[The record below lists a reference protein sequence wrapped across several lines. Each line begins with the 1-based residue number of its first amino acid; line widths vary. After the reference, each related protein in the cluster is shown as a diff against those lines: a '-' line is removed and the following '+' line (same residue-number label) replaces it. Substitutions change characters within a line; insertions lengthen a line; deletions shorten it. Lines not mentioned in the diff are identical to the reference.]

1 VVHGRAGVRFV
12 DGSKDQLTRKAVVRR
27 GKRMIE
33 MYVDAQEARMTTLT
47 HRLDRNLVIQATP
60 AIVFSFLTETPR
72 WAAWWG
78 GGSEIEARP
87 GGRMRIVYP
96 GGREATGEVL
106 EVVAP
111 ERIVFTYGYTDGQMI
126 PPGGSRVTITLEPLG
141 LATRLRLTHE
151 VADENVR
158 NAHIQGWRYQLSLFA
173 NIATDA
179 VNAGAAG
186 IVDAWFEAW
195 ADADA
200 ASRKTTL
207 SRIAVSSLSFH
218 DRFSN
223 TDGIDDLVA
232 HITAAQHFMPGLR
245 MHRHGDVRHCQGMVL
260 ADYVARS
267 PNGHDRA
274 RGTNVFVFDAQG
286 RIERV
291 TGFMAM

>member
-1 VVHGRAGVRFV
+1 MHV
-12 DGSKDQLTRKAVVRR
+12 DTG
-27 GKRMIE
+27 E
-33 MYVDAQEARMTTLT
+33 PRMTTLT
-47 HRLDRNLVIQATP
+47 HRLDRDLVIQATP
-60 AIVFSFLTETPR
+60 ALVFSFLAETPR

-78 GGSEIEARP
+78 SGSEIEARP

-106 EVVAP
+106 EVVPP

-126 PPGGSRVTITLEPLG
+126 PPNGSRVTITLEPLG
-141 LATRLRLTHE
+141 CATRLRLTHD

-179 VNAGAAG
+179 VNAGAAAA
-186 IVDAWFEAW
+186 VDAWFDAW

-200 ASRKTTL
+200 ASRRDTL
-207 SRIAVSSLSFH
+207 SRIAVPALSFH

-232 HITAAQHFMPGLR
+232 HITAAQHFMPGIRLE
-245 MHRHGDVRHCQGMVL
+245 RHGEVRHCQGMVL

-267 PNGHDRA
+267 PDAQERA
-274 RGTNVFVFDAQG
+274 RGTNVFMFDALG
-286 RIERV
+286 RLEGV
-291 TGFMAM
+291 TGFVF